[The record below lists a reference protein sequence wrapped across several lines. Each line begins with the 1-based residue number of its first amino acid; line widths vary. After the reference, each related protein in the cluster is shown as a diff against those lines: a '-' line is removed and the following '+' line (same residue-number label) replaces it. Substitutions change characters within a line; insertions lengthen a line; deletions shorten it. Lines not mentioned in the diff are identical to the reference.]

1 MIAKRI
7 ITTLM
12 LQDGVL
18 FRSKKF
24 VPDHRYTLNFIDM
37 WSIDEVIVIDITRN
51 IDFEDNSKKN
61 FINQLLAISKN
72 AYVPITA
79 GGGIK
84 SLQHIETLLKNG
96 SDKVLINSA
105 ALDNPKFIYEAAKE
119 FGSQCIVISVDVL
132 KDNNQYYVM
141 ENYGTKKS
149 KYNLENYLDIIQNK
163 NAGEIFIQ
171 SINMD
176 GSLNGYDL
184 GIVDSI
190 KDHIRIPLIIS
201 GGAGNWSHVKE
212 ALKKDIVSAASLTN
226 IFHFTEKSINN
237 LKNFIEDEVYIRR

>member
-51 IDFEDNSKKN
+51 IGFVDNSKKN

-84 SLQHIETLLKNG
+84 SLQHIEMLLKNG

>member
-12 LQDGVL
+12 LQEGVL
-18 FRSKKF
+18 FRSKRF
-24 VPDHRYTLNFIDM
+24 VPDHRYTLNFVDM
-37 WSIDEVIVIDITRN
+37 WSIDEVIVLDISRE
-51 IDFEDNSKKN
+51 ISFEDKKKKI
-61 FINQLLAISKN
+61 FFEQLLEIAKN

-79 GGGIK
+79 GGGIR
-84 SLQHIETLLKNG
+84 SLKHIELLLKNG

-105 ALDNPKFIYEAAKE
+105 ALKNPNFINEAAKE
-119 FGSQCIVISVDVL
+119 FGSQCIVLSVDVL
-132 KDNNQYYVM
+132 KDKNQYFVM
-141 ENYGTKKS
+141 KNYGKEKS
-149 KYNLENYLDIIQNK
+149 KYSLLDYIKMIQEN

-184 GIVDSI
+184 NIIDFINDYI
-190 KDHIRIPLIIS
+190 KIPLIIS
-201 GGAGNWSHVKE
+201 SGAGNWSHVKD
-212 ALKKDIVSAASLTN
+212 ALKKDAVSAASLTN

-237 LKNFIEDEVYIRR
+237 LKNFIKDEIYIRN